1 MVWGVSSK
9 FSTKR
14 VDADYFQWF
23 ICCVFL
29 VFVAMAM
36 AELGSAA
43 PTAGGLYYWTF
54 KYSSPRFRKLLS
66 WLIGCELAICL
77 KCILMTYRDTADVNT
92 SAYVAG
98 MASVDWGC
106 ATQLVAAVNIG
117 SGGAFKATNVQTL

>member
-1 MVWGVSSK
+1 M
-9 FSTKR
+9 
-14 VDADYFQWF
+14 
-23 ICCVFL
+23 FL

-36 AELGSAA
+36 SELGSAA

-54 KYSSPRFRKLLS
+54 KYSSPRFRKLFS
-66 WLIGCELAICL
+66 WLIGCELATCL
-77 KCILMTYRDTADVNT
+77 KNVLMIDRNTADVNT

-117 SGGAFKATNVQTL
+117 SGGTFKATNAQTL